1 MYRLSYSVFIFLL
14 AFCYSQTNNSDIYFL
29 DMGVAIE
36 PKNVVEKKVRLIKPN
51 LNISEKDML
60 STKSNGSI
68 YMATTSEVFSSLDKV
83 SSHVSDLE
91 KSFNTKVEVLERENS
106 RLRNQVVN
114 LKQKLNS
121 QLIHLDYKEIL
132 KIKPVTEELNLIE
145 NNDTDSGII
154 KEDSPL
160 DKMIDLSANQVGFD
174 ESRYAFG
181 VISYNKE
188 DYGQCIEYLKELSL
202 LEINERTSGNI
213 LLMLADSFEQVGRY
227 KQAIK
232 HLEKLSELDS
242 EKYSDLA
249 LLKQGIIF
257 RNLGMSNRAYGIF
270 KSLVKKYPESKYAIF
285 AQEEIKNI

>member
-1 MYRLSYSVFIFLL
+1 MFRLLYSILIFLL
-14 AFCYSQTNNSDIYFL
+14 TFCFSQINNSDIYFL
-29 DMGVAIE
+29 DMGIAIE
-36 PKNVVEKKVRLIKPN
+36 PKNVVEKTTRLTKSKADTFDKNIVR
-51 LNISEKDML
+51 
-60 STKSNGSI
+60 TKSNGAI

-91 KSFNTKVEVLERENS
+91 KSFNTKIGFLERENS
-106 RLRNQVVN
+106 RLRNQVIN

-121 QLIHLDYKEIL
+121 QFIPLDHKEIL
-132 KIKPVTEELNLIE
+132 KIKPVTEDLSLIE
-145 NNDTDSGII
+145 NNNTDSGIS

-160 DKMIDLSANQVGFD
+160 DKMIDLSANQIGFD

-188 DYGQCIEYLKELSL
+188 NYGECIEYLKELPP
-202 LEINERTSGNI
+202 LEINERTHRNI
-213 LLMLADSFEQVGRY
+213 LLMLADSFEKVGRY

-242 EKYSDLA
+242 GKYSDLV
-249 LLKQGIIF
+249 LLRQGIIF
-257 RNLGMSNRAYGIF
+257 RNLGMSNRAHGIF

>member
-1 MYRLSYSVFIFLL
+1 MYKVLYSVLIFLV
-14 AFCYSQTNNSDIYFL
+14 AFCHSQTEGNDIYFL
-29 DMGVAIE
+29 DMGIAIE
-36 PKNVVEKKVRLIKPN
+36 PKNDAEKTSRLIKTN
-51 LNISEKDML
+51 LNISGKNMV
-60 STKSNGSI
+60 STKSNGPI

-83 SSHVSDLE
+83 NSHVSNLE

-106 RLRNQVVN
+106 RLRNQVIN

-121 QLIHLDYKEIL
+121 QFIPLDHKEIL
-132 KIKPVTEELNLIE
+132 KIKPVTEDLSLIE
-145 NNDTDSGII
+145 NNDTDSGIS

-160 DKMIDLSANQVGFD
+160 DKMIDLSANQIGFD

-188 DYGQCIEYLKELSL
+188 NYGECIEYLKELPL
-202 LEINERTSGNI
+202 LEINERTYRNI
-213 LLMLADSFEQVGRY
+213 LLMLADSFEKVGRY

-242 EKYSDLA
+242 GKYSDLV
-249 LLKQGIIF
+249 LLRQGIIF

-270 KSLVKKYPESKYAIF
+270 KSLVNKYPESKYAIF

>member
-1 MYRLSYSVFIFLL
+1 MYKVLYSVLIFLV
-14 AFCYSQTNNSDIYFL
+14 AFCHSQTNGNDIYFL
-29 DMGVAIE
+29 DMGIAIE
-36 PKNVVEKKVRLIKPN
+36 PKNDAEKTSRLIKTN
-51 LNISEKDML
+51 LNISGKNMV
-60 STKSNGSI
+60 STKSNGPI

-83 SSHVSDLE
+83 NSHVSNLE

-106 RLRNQVVN
+106 RLRNQVIN

-121 QLIHLDYKEIL
+121 QFIPLDHKEIL
-132 KIKPVTEELNLIE
+132 KIKPVTEDLNLIE
-145 NNDTDSGII
+145 NNDTDSGIS

-160 DKMIDLSANQVGFD
+160 DKMIDLSANQIGFD

-213 LLMLADSFEQVGRY
+213 LLMLADSFEKVGRY

-242 EKYSDLA
+242 GKYSDLV
-249 LLKQGIIF
+249 LLRQGIIF

-270 KSLVKKYPESKYAIF
+270 KSLVNKYPESKYAIF

>member
-1 MYRLSYSVFIFLL
+1 MYKVLYSVLIFLV
-14 AFCYSQTNNSDIYFL
+14 AFCHSQTNGNDIYFL
-29 DMGVAIE
+29 DMGIAIE
-36 PKNVVEKKVRLIKPN
+36 PKNDAEKTSRLIKTN
-51 LNISEKDML
+51 LNISGKNMV
-60 STKSNGSI
+60 STKSNGPI

-83 SSHVSDLE
+83 NSHVSNLE

-106 RLRNQVVN
+106 RLRNQVIN

-121 QLIHLDYKEIL
+121 QLIPLDHKEIL

-145 NNDTDSGII
+145 NNDTDSGIS
-154 KEDSPL
+154 KVDSPL
-160 DKMIDLSANQVGFD
+160 DKMIDLSANQIGFD

-242 EKYSDLA
+242 GKYSDLA

-257 RNLGMSNRAYGIF
+257 RNIGMSDRAYGIF
-270 KSLVKKYPESKYAIF
+270 KSLVKKYPHSEYAIF

>member
-1 MYRLSYSVFIFLL
+1 MYRISYSVLIFLL
-14 AFCYSQTNNSDIYFL
+14 TFCFSQINNSDIYFL
-29 DMGVAIE
+29 DMGIAIE
-36 PKNVVEKKVRLIKPN
+36 PKNSGEKTSRLIKPN
-51 LNISEKDML
+51 LNIGDKNIVN
-60 STKSNGSI
+60 TKSNRAI

-91 KSFNTKVEVLERENS
+91 KSFKSKIGVLERENS
-106 RLRNQVVN
+106 RLRNEVIN

-121 QLIHLDYKEIL
+121 QFISLDQKEIMN
-132 KIKPVTEELNLIE
+132 IKPVTKNWILLKIRILNQISLKKI
-145 NNDTDSGII
+145 G
-154 KEDSPL
+154 PL
-160 DKMIDLSANQVGFD
+160 DKTINISDDQIGFD
-174 ESRYAFG
+174 ESRYASG

-242 EKYSDLA
+242 EKYSDLV
-249 LLKQGIIF
+249 LLRKGIIF
-257 RNLGMSNRAYGIF
+257 RNIGMSSQAHDIF
-270 KSLVKKYPESKYAIF
+270 KTLVENYPESEYAIL
-285 AQEEIKNI
+285 AQEEINNI

>member
-1 MYRLSYSVFIFLL
+1 MYKVLYSVLIFLV
-14 AFCYSQTNNSDIYFL
+14 AFCHSQTEGNDIYFL
-29 DMGVAIE
+29 DMGIAIE
-36 PKNVVEKKVRLIKPN
+36 PKNDAEKTSRLIKTN
-51 LNISEKDML
+51 LNISGKNMV
-60 STKSNGSI
+60 STKSNGPI

-83 SSHVSDLE
+83 SSHVSNLE

-106 RLRNQVVN
+106 RLRNQVIN

-121 QLIHLDYKEIL
+121 QFIPLDHKEIL
-132 KIKPVTEELNLIE
+132 KIKPVTEDLSLIE
-145 NNDTDSGII
+145 NNDTDSGIS

-160 DKMIDLSANQVGFD
+160 DKMIDLSANQIGFD

-270 KSLVKKYPESKYAIF
+270 KSLVNKYPESKYAIF